1 MLKQKL
7 MLMMLLLT
15 VGVSTML
22 ADGYRSVLVS
32 MKSGDVAQ
40 INLSEGLTTTFS
52 GTTVVFR
59 SGSFRVSYPSSDI
72 VGFTFD
78 ESVGIDGVKADAN
91 GMQWQ
96 DGTLVFSKLPNG
108 AKVQVY
114 GADGRCLISE
124 QATEGTYTLHLNRLG
139 AGNYLVKVNG
149 MSHKIT
155 LGK

>member
-7 MLMMLLLT
+7 MLALFLLT

-32 MKSGDVAQ
+32 LKSGDVAQ
-40 INLSEGLTTTFS
+40 INLSEGMTTTFS
-52 GTTVVFR
+52 GTTVTFR
-59 SGSFRVSYPSSDI
+59 SENFRVSYASSELI
-72 VGFTFD
+72 GFTFD
-78 ESVGIDGVKADAN
+78 ESVGIDGVNKDAE

-96 DGTLVFSKLPNG
+96 DGTLVFSKLPEG
-108 AKVQVY
+108 ASVQVF

-124 QATEGTYTLHLNRLG
+124 KANGGAYTLHLNRLG
-139 AGNYLVKVNG
+139 AGNYVVKVNG

>member
-7 MLMMLLLT
+7 MLAMFLLT
-15 VGVSTML
+15 VGVSTVL

-32 MKSGDVAQ
+32 LKSGDVAQ
-40 INLSEGLTTTFS
+40 INLSENLTTTFS

-59 SGSFRVSYPSSDI
+59 SENFRVSYPSGDV

-78 ESVGIDGVKADAN
+78 ESVGIDGVKADAE

-96 DGTLVFSKLPNG
+96 DGTLVFSKLPEG
-108 AKVQVY
+108 ASVQVFS
-114 GADGRCLISE
+114 ADGRCLVSE
-124 QATEGTYTLHLNRLG
+124 KANGGAYTLHLNRLG
-139 AGNYLVKVNG
+139 AGNYVVKVNG

>member
-7 MLMMLLLT
+7 MLAMFLLT

-32 MKSGDVAQ
+32 LKSGDVAQ
-40 INLSEGLTTTFS
+40 INLSEGLTTTYS

-59 SGSFRVSYPSSDI
+59 SENFRVSYPSGDV

-78 ESVGIDGVKADAN
+78 ESVGIDGVKADAE

-96 DGTLVFSKLPNG
+96 DGTLVFSKLPEG
-108 AKVQVY
+108 ASVQVFS
-114 GADGRCLISE
+114 ADGRCLVSE
-124 QATEGTYTLHLNRLG
+124 KANGGAYTLHLNRLG
-139 AGNYLVKVNG
+139 AGNYVVKVNG

>member
-7 MLMMLLLT
+7 MLAMFLLT
-15 VGVSTML
+15 VGVSTVL

-32 MKSGDVAQ
+32 LKSGDVAQ

-52 GTTVVFR
+52 GTSVVFR
-59 SGSFRVSYPSSDI
+59 SENFRVSYPSGDV

-78 ESVGIDGVKADAN
+78 ESVGVDGVKADAE

-96 DGTLVFSKLPNG
+96 DGTLVFSKLPEG
-108 AKVQVY
+108 ASVQVFS
-114 GADGRCLISE
+114 ADGRCLVSE
-124 QATEGTYTLHLNRLG
+124 KANGGAYTLHLNRLG
-139 AGNYLVKVNG
+139 AGNYVVKVNG

>member
-7 MLMMLLLT
+7 MLAMFLLT
-15 VGVSTML
+15 VGVSTVL

-32 MKSGDVAQ
+32 LKSGDVAQ
-40 INLSEGLTTTFS
+40 INLSENLTTTFS
-52 GTTVVFR
+52 GTSVVFR
-59 SGSFRVSYPSSDI
+59 SENFRVSYPSGDV

-78 ESVGIDGVKADAN
+78 ESVGVDGVKADAE

-96 DGTLVFSKLPNG
+96 DGTLVFSKLPEG
-108 AKVQVY
+108 ANVQVFS
-114 GADGRCLISE
+114 ADGRCLVSE
-124 QATEGTYTLHLNRLG
+124 KANGGAYTLHLNRLG
-139 AGNYLVKVNG
+139 AGNYVVKVNG

>member
-7 MLMMLLLT
+7 MLAMFLLT

-32 MKSGDVAQ
+32 LKSGDVAQ
-40 INLSEGLTTTFS
+40 INLSEGLTTTYS

-59 SGSFRVSYPSSDI
+59 SENFRVSYPSGDV

-78 ESVGIDGVKADAN
+78 ESVGIDGVKADVE

-96 DGTLVFSKLPNG
+96 DGTLVFSKLPEG
-108 AKVQVY
+108 ASVQVF
-114 GADGRCLISE
+114 GADGRCLVSE
-124 QATEGTYTLHLNRLG
+124 KANGGAYTLHLNRLG
-139 AGNYLVKVNG
+139 AGNYVVKVNG

>member
-7 MLMMLLLT
+7 MLAMFLLT

-32 MKSGDVAQ
+32 LKNGDVAQ

-52 GTTVVFR
+52 GTSVVFR
-59 SGSFRVSYPSSDI
+59 SESFRVSYPSGDV

-78 ESVGIDGVKADAN
+78 ESVGIDGVKADAE

-96 DGTLVFSKLPNG
+96 DGTLVFSKLPEG
-108 AKVQVY
+108 ANVQVFS
-114 GADGRCLISE
+114 ADGRCLVSE
-124 QATEGTYTLHLNRLG
+124 KANGGAYTLHLNRLG
-139 AGNYLVKVNG
+139 AGNYVVKVNG

-155 LGK
+155 LGR